1 MNCLGGICSIVWAW
15 GLVYTCAGSD
25 GLNLVVRDGYLP
37 EVPVLVRVELIDSSG
52 AIRRDQ
58 WDAVAMLTADD
69 PTVHAEPNRVH
80 LYNGVGSALVT
91 LSGGGD
97 FRLTADVNGVMAAAP
112 LVDRRS
118 RRVHPVSGRLDRS
131 ATWRGVYHITGG
143 DFTIAAGATLTLAPG
158 TLVLIDGVA
167 AGSDGTDIQVEGSIQ
182 SLGTPLAPVTF
193 TAAQPGLNWGELR
206 FVDAEPSTFRYT
218 EIMRAGR
225 SPRVGHSN
233 SGPAIRAQGSAIVF
247 EYVSF
252 TDNAGKVMH
261 ATSGCDLVFRH
272 CLLARSVMGPEIAG
286 TALLFEDSWITE
298 MHAADDADAI
308 YIHSQQ
314 AGQQC
319 LLSRGVIADVHDDGL
334 DTLGSQV
341 TMRDFIIRDCRDK
354 GASVYAGTTTI
365 DHCLIVENNT
375 APEDTTNAVV
385 VAKAFE
391 NGTAEV
397 NIDRTTIVATRRP
410 GYTDVAIQSHNKY
423 GVTSGSIV
431 WHVTGSIINATVPVD
446 VQLPYL
452 AADVHIDYCGIADG
466 VWPRLGNVFAPPLF
480 MDAAN
485 HDYRLSAES
494 SYLGAA
500 DDGADPGYYGLP
512 QPPDEVTPP
521 EEPPTEY

>member
-1 MNCLGGICSIVWAW
+1 
-15 GLVYTCAGSD
+15 VYTCVGSD
-25 GLNLVVRDGYLP
+25 GLNLIVRDSYLP
-37 EVPVLVRVELIDSSG
+37 QVPVLVRIELVDDSG
-52 AIRRDQ
+52 AVRRDR
-58 WDAVAMLTADD
+58 WDAVAVLTADD
-69 PTVHAEPNRVH
+69 PAVPLESNQVH

-91 LSGGGD
+91 FSGGGD
-97 FRLTADVNGVMAAAP
+97 FLLTADVDGIMAATL
-112 LVDRRS
+112 LVDRRR
-118 RRVHPVSGRLDRS
+118 RRVQSVSGRLDHS
-131 ATWRGVYHITGG
+131 ATWRGIYHVTGG

-167 AGSDGTDIQVEGSIQ
+167 TGSDGTDIQVEGSIQ
-182 SLGTPLAPVTF
+182 SLGTPVAPVTF

-206 FVDAEPSTFRYT
+206 FVNAEPSTFRYT

-233 SGPAIRAQGSAIVF
+233 SGPAIRAQGSALAF

-261 ATSGCDLVFRH
+261 TTSGCDLVFRH

-286 TALLFEDSWITE
+286 TALLFEDGWITE

-319 LLSRGVIADVHDDGL
+319 LLSRGVMADVHDDGL

-354 GASVYAGTTTI
+354 GVSVYAGTTII
-365 DHCLIVENNT
+365 DRCLIVENNT

-385 VAKAFE
+385 VAKTFE
-391 NGTAEV
+391 GAAAAV
-397 NIDRTTIVATRRP
+397 NIDHTTIVATRRP
-410 GYTDVAIQSHNKY
+410 GYTDVGIQSHNKY
-423 GVTSGSIV
+423 GVTSGTIV
-431 WHVTGSIINATVPVD
+431 YRVTSSIIDATVPVD
-446 VQLPYL
+446 VQPPYH
-452 AADVHIDYCGIADG
+452 AADIHIDYCGIADG
-466 VWPRLGNVFAPPLF
+466 AWPGLGNVFARPLF
-480 MDAAN
+480 VDAAN
-485 HDYRLSAES
+485 HDYGLSADS
-494 SYLGAA
+494 PYLGAA
-500 DDGADPGYYGLP
+500 ADGGDPGYYGAP
-512 QPPDEVTPP
+512 QPP